1 MDMLHEEGQVLIE
14 TLWNVK
20 FFHPYFFIFSSCG
33 INRNIME
40 CKVIQANRFR
50 DKSVLIETL
59 WNVKPVTGDEK
70 TNAGCINRNIMECK
84 EKQNHILSLKKCV
97 LIETLWNVKRL
108 LQV

>member
-1 MDMLHEEGQVLIE
+1 
-14 TLWNVK
+14 
-20 FFHPYFFIFSSCG
+20 
-33 INRNIME
+33 ME

-84 EKQNHILSLKKCV
+84 ERTVTGNNRAV
-97 LIETLWNVKRL
+97 LCINRNIMECKAALPAIEAVTDEPY
-108 LQV
+108 

>member
-1 MDMLHEEGQVLIE
+1 
-14 TLWNVK
+14 
-20 FFHPYFFIFSSCG
+20 
-33 INRNIME
+33 ME

-84 EKQNHILSLKKCV
+84 DTPSSVTVEGEKV
-97 LIETLWNVKRL
+97 LIETLWNVK
-108 LQV
+108 

>member
-1 MDMLHEEGQVLIE
+1 
-14 TLWNVK
+14 
-20 FFHPYFFIFSSCG
+20 
-33 INRNIME
+33 ME

-84 EKQNHILSLKKCV
+84 EASASVISTVWWCINRNIMECKDTPSSVTVEGEKV
-97 LIETLWNVKRL
+97 LIETLWNVK
-108 LQV
+108 